1 MDIKKKWTIYFPLL
15 VLLIL
20 WCFTTPAKTK
30 SSSSKLEDI
39 LNVASSN
46 IRPGMLTKHLDS
58 FEEFYEEEETSTL
71 SNESSPSNISEN
83 SAASSKSRKL
93 VHLAMMS
100 FSSIFL
106 LYYK

>member
-1 MDIKKKWTIYFPLL
+1 MNWTIYFPLL

-20 WCFTTPAKTK
+20 WCVTTPANTK

-46 IRPGMLTKHLDS
+46 IRPGMLTNHRNT
-58 FEEFYEEEETSTL
+58 FEEFYEEDETSTL
-71 SNESSPSNISEN
+71 SKESSPSNISEN
-83 SAASSKSRKL
+83 SATSSKSRKL
-93 VHLAMMS
+93 VHLAMMT

-106 LYYK
+106 LYYR